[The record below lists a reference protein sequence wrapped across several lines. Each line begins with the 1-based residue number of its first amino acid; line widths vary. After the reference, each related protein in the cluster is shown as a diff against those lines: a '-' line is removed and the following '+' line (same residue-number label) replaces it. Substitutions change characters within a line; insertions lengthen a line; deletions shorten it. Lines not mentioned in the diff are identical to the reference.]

1 MSMQGRTSLVII
13 ILHKEDLNK
22 VTPNETTNK
31 IIAHEFTWIF
41 RPRYKGTLL
50 ATKKSLKH
58 SSTLGMTIFDM
69 RIKGQAKKTRKVM
82 KSNTLSEYEDLTKED
97 MHAS

>member
-1 MSMQGRTSLVII
+1 MKLPI
-13 ILHKEDLNK
+13 
-22 VTPNETTNK
+22 
-31 IIAHEFTWIF
+31 
-41 RPRYKGTLL
+41 
-50 ATKKSLKH
+50 KSLLMSSHGYLGHDTREHYLLPKKVKH

-82 KSNTLSEYEDLTKED
+82 KSNTLSEYEDLRKED